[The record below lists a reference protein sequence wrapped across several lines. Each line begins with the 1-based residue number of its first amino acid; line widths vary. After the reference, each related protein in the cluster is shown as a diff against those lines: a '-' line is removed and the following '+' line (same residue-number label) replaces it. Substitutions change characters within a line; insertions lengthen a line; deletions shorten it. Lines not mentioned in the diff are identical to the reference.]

1 MKETK
6 DLIIVTQLPIIEQ
19 TLKQIGAKADLMIKE
34 ALALEING
42 DNKKEIQESK
52 VKVKNARADLKK
64 QFEDLETRRK
74 AVKNEVL
81 KPYNDM
87 EETYKKEITDR
98 FIPADEKLKTKI
110 DAIENT
116 EKENIKQEIT
126 DYFNEYRDS
135 KNINFIEFIDANIN
149 ITLSAS
155 IVSLKEQAK
164 VFIDKIAN
172 DLELIEEEEHKAEI
186 LVEYKKTLNASASIL
201 EVKRRVKAIEEE
213 KARQAKLL
221 EQKQKA
227 AESVAKVEE
236 VVSVTA
242 PIVEEPKVAEN
253 NIIPRVKIVLI
264 NETIERIKELQ
275 KFLKDGGYNLEQ
287 NN

>member
-135 KNINFIEFIDANIN
+135 KNINFVEFIDANIN

-155 IVSLKEQAK
+155 IVPLKEQAK

-213 KARQAKLL
+213 KIRQQQIL
-221 EQKQKA
+221 EQKQKV
-227 AESVAKVEE
+227 AEAVAKVEE